1 MIMKS
6 KTYYAISL
14 ALTAAVMVI
23 IFYLSAQDAK
33 ESTNTS
39 GWVLNFVQIFFPKAT
54 QEFVRTAAH
63 FSEYA
68 LLSFLTANVFFA
80 RFGKMKQPL
89 PIICAWGY
97 AWTDEIHQIFVPG
110 RAFQLFDLGV
120 DLGGILLGALMYLA
134 LFKIVADVKRR
145 RSE

>member
-1 MIMKS
+1 MKS

-80 RFGKMKQPL
+80 RFGKTKQPM
-89 PIICAWGY
+89 PIVCAWGY

-120 DLGGILLGALMYLA
+120 DLGGILLGALVYLA
-134 LFKIVADVKRR
+134 LFKIVAAVKRR

>member
-1 MIMKS
+1 MKS

-120 DLGGILLGALMYLA
+120 DLGGILLGALVYLA
-134 LFKIVADVKRR
+134 LFKIVAAVKRR

>member
-1 MIMKS
+1 MKS

-39 GWVLNFVQIFFPKAT
+39 SWVLNFVQIFFPKAT

-80 RFGKMKQPL
+80 RFGKMKQPM
-89 PIICAWGY
+89 PIVCAWGY

-120 DLGGILLGALMYLA
+120 DLGGILLGALVYLA
-134 LFKIVADVKRR
+134 LFKIVSAVKRR

>member
-1 MIMKS
+1 MKS

-89 PIICAWGY
+89 PIVCAWGY

-120 DLGGILLGALMYLA
+120 DLGGILLGALVYLA
-134 LFKIVADVKRR
+134 LFKIVAAVKRR